1 MTYNPKNENSR
12 LEKMQRVPYDNEG
25 FDLSFFLNYK
35 FRDDVS
41 PDKIIDKSQ
50 RFSISTKR
58 QFQTFDQMRLSLE
71 SKSVTSKNASY
82 LK

>member
-1 MTYNPKNENSR
+1 MTYNLKNDNSR

-25 FDLSFFLNYK
+25 FDLSFFSNYK
-35 FRDDVS
+35 FRDDAS
-41 PDKIIDKSQ
+41 PDKIIDKNQ

-58 QFQTFDQMRLSLE
+58 QFRTFDQLRLSLE